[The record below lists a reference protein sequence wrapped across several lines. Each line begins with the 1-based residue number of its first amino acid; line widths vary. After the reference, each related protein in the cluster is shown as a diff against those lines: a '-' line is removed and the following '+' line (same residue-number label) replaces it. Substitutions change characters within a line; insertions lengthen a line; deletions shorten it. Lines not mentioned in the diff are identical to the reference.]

1 MAESHEENSRL
12 LIGALLELHMEL
24 RDILL
29 NLPIPLTIPSTA
41 DISEIRLLAVMRSV
55 HRAAELV
62 ADEPIPEGLTAV
74 LIDVLNLWNAAAIA
88 TATAQDNEGEPFY
101 SAAGV
106 ALGHV
111 DSGVRF
117 LAELLEML
125 PGTEE

>member
-1 MAESHEENSRL
+1 MAESHEENSNL

-29 NLPIPLTIPSTA
+29 NLPIPLMIPSTV
-41 DISEIRLLAVMRSV
+41 DVSVVRLLAVMRSV
-55 HRAAELV
+55 HQAAELI
-62 ADEPIPEGLTAV
+62 ADEPIPEGLIVV
-74 LIDVLNLWNAAAIA
+74 LVDVLNLWNAAAIA

-117 LAELLEML
+117 VTELLGML